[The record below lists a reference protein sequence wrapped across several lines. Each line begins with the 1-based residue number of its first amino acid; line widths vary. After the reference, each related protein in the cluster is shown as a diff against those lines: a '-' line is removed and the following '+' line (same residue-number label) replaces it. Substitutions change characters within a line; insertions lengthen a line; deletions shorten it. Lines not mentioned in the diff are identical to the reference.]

1 MLNSN
6 YHFEML
12 KRNISVVFSNIFL
25 NLSTFSSWNVKFK
38 LWRIRKSKS
47 GRTSRKFVC
56 FSKSRRPNVFLE
68 LLFKVGVNQSE
79 FRLVRLRSPNFDFSS
94 VKREPRT
101 QRRFTKRNARERWQ
115 RLSVEH
121 AKSLES
127 FVCFASL
134 FYWKQSFDLRN
145 MWLEVLSKLQELPT

>member
-1 MLNSN
+1 MLDSN

-25 NLSTFSSWNVKFK
+25 NLSIFSSWNVKFK
-38 LWRIRKSKS
+38 LWKIRKSKS

-79 FRLVRLRSPNFDFSS
+79 FRLVRLRSPLNCISFESKSYLLSTRRSTMVNRLVKITFITKKLSNYIKIWIIIMSS
-94 VKREPRT
+94 
-101 QRRFTKRNARERWQ
+101 F
-115 RLSVEH
+115 LSWL
-121 AKSLES
+121 SSFS
-127 FVCFASL
+127 FVP
-134 FYWKQSFDLRN
+134 FYVKNNS
-145 MWLEVLSKLQELPT
+145 E

>member
-79 FRLVRLRSPNFDFSS
+79 FRLVRLRSLNSHKKKEFFLTIQNFGPGGHFAVIRGSS
-94 VKREPRT
+94 LKGTQNREIT
-101 QRRFTKRNARERWQ
+101 ARFKIFD
-115 RLSVEH
+115 RLNLLIEQKKHPPKKIYRISQ
-121 AKSLES
+121 A
-127 FVCFASL
+127 
-134 FYWKQSFDLRN
+134 
-145 MWLEVLSKLQELPT
+145 